1 MSQTRDK
8 VAIVADQHEFY
19 RLIGMLRKAH
29 ACLSAKCSVCTD
41 KLHVESCVFS
51 VPLLAK
57 SFVVPILPC
66 DRAQNILTAHAR
78 QANVYLTSVVKVQ
91 MHALLLITKLLM
103 IKAPGDW
110 LTQTTKE
117 Q

>member
-1 MSQTRDK
+1 
-8 VAIVADQHEFY
+8 
-19 RLIGMLRKAH
+19 MLRKVH
-29 ACLSAKCSVCTD
+29 ACLSAKCSACTD
-41 KLHVESCVFS
+41 KLYLLSSAFS

-66 DRAQNILTAHAR
+66 DRAQHILTAHAR
-78 QANVYLTSVVKVQ
+78 QANVYLTSFVKVQ
-91 MHALLLITKLLM
+91 MHALLLISKPLM